1 MGAGANDR
9 TKRGARRR
17 STWRT
22 AAFAAVVAAFACQ
35 SGYTARFGPAE
46 DDAAMAVILSTWTQE
61 GGDLALSLCEDVA
74 TAQAR
79 SVPADGSDCAVDHVV
94 RAGGLGLSHE
104 VDRSGGC
111 GYGGCPHLVQA
122 YVRGT
127 IRGGGLSGDVK
138 VVGTVVLSAHSS
150 DPYAFPYHV
159 AVTCDD
165 PLQPCQLTGTL
176 AADGRLDAAYFHGDP
191 NAASTPPSTQ
201 ATLTRVGPS
210 TCG

>member
-1 MGAGANDR
+1 MVVGDR
-9 TKRGARRR
+9 MKRGVQRR
-17 STWRT
+17 STWPRP
-22 AAFAAVVAAFACQ
+22 ALAAVIAAIACHP
-35 SGYTARFGPAE
+35 GYMARYGPAE

-74 TAQAR
+74 TAEAR
-79 SVPADGSDCAVDHVV
+79 PASGCIVNHVV
-94 RAGGLGLSHE
+94 RAGGVGLSHE
-104 VDRSGGC
+104 IDISGGC
-111 GYGGCPHLVQA
+111 GAGGCPGIVQA
-122 YVRGT
+122 YVVGT
-127 IRGGGLSGDVK
+127 IRGGGFARDVK
-138 VVGTVVLSAHSS
+138 VVGSIGLSSNSS

-165 PLQPCQLTGTL
+165 PQQPCQLTGTL

-191 NAASTPPSTQ
+191 HAASAPPSTQ